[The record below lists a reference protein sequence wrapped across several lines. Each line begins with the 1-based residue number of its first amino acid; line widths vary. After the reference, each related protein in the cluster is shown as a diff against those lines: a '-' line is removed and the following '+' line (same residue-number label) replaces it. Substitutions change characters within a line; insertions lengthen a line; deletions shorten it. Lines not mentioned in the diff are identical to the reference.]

1 MQTNTGEYFS
11 FFGVNS
17 GSFLSARKAYS
28 IRTPAKKK
36 TAFS

>member
-11 FFGVNS
+11 FFGVSS
-17 GSFLSARKAYS
+17 GSFLSAGKAYS
-28 IRTPAKKK
+28 IRIPAKKK